1 LQDADSKR
9 SALEEQGKKLDE
21 REAKVT
27 NREKVSATAFLP
39 HFLLVSVNTLDETAH
54 CICSYAPI
62 IMGGLLFFTFL
73 PLLQMTDLA
82 LPCSRRGSRSFLRI
96 IRWSLNPKDGIL
108 N

>member
-39 HFLLVSVNTLDETAH
+39 HFLLVSVNTLDETVY
-54 CICSYAPI
+54 CP
-62 IMGGLLFFTFL
+62 
-73 PLLQMTDLA
+73 
-82 LPCSRRGSRSFLRI
+82 
-96 IRWSLNPKDGIL
+96 
-108 N
+108 